1 MVKQQFKSLN
11 VFLNWYYTNCQKNII
26 LVHRGTKEEGWA
38 KRCSYLDS
46 KYQPKVPYN
55 HRSIM
60 DREIVIEYDYE
71 DAALNVRL
79 ARLVVENLKKDG
91 IDYILWDSGN
101 KGAHVHFLFKG
112 PIPQNLG
119 LFKTTVMKHYGQ
131 FYFDDKKNAL
141 FRNKTDCSNPEPKR
155 MLPDLSLST
164 LHLIR
169 AEFGVN
175 EKSQKTKLIIASSKG
190 SPCLSALPQKVYDEY
205 EQAQRNSLAIRIGQQ
220 TSDVYKS
227 DIVKMLLD
235 TVQFKENMD
244 DGRARV
250 LFILSQILRP
260 KYRKEGKSMDELVDF
275 MYEWYVGSSTQ
286 APKLSYQQVA
296 NQVKSPKDY
305 TITEAYIKRKIEE
318 ITGKTWDEINPQKK
332 LV

>member
-1 MVKQQFKSLN
+1 M
-11 VFLNWYYTNCQKNII
+11 
-26 LVHRGTKEEGWA
+26 VHRGTKEEGWA
-38 KRCSYLDS
+38 KRCMYLDS
-46 KYQPKVPYN
+46 KYSAKVPYN

-71 DAALNVRL
+71 DASLNVRL
-79 ARLVVENLKKDG
+79 AKLVVESLKKDG
-91 IDYILWDSGN
+91 IDFILWDSGN
-101 KGAHVHFLFKG
+101 RGAHVHFLFKG
-112 PIPQNLG
+112 PMPQNLG

-131 FYFDDKKNAL
+131 FFYDEAKNL
-141 FRNKTDCSNPEPKR
+141 VFRNKVDCSNSEPKR
-155 MLPDLSLST
+155 LLPDLSLST

-175 EKSQKTKLIIASSKG
+175 EKSQRSKTIMTSSKG
-190 SPCLSALPQKVYDEY
+190 SPSLSALPSKVYEEY
-205 EQAQRNSLAIRIGQQ
+205 EQAQKNSLAIRIGQQ
-220 TSDVYKS
+220 TSDLYKS

-250 LFILSQILRP
+250 LFILAQILRP

-286 APKLSYQQVA
+286 PPKLSRQQVSD
-296 NQVKSPKDY
+296 QVKRPKDY
-305 TITEAYIKRKIEE
+305 TITEAFIKRKIEE

-332 LV
+332 LI